1 MKVVCGAGRLLQR
14 QVQGGLR
21 LLLAP
26 VPGLI
31 LGRGRGLGGGCP
43 RVEAIRRDVE
53 VVRVV
58 TSAEAEA
65 GLRLDVAVVRMRLA
79 LEQPRLE
86 LEIHPLVLEH
96 LGPVVQQRLLPS
108 RSLVL
113 RSTVDIVDM
122 SCRYVVD
129 NCRYVVDIA

>member
-1 MKVVCGAGRLLQR
+1 MQVVGGAGRLLQR

-31 LGRGRGLGGGCP
+31 LGRGLGGGCP

-108 RSLVL
+108 CSLVL